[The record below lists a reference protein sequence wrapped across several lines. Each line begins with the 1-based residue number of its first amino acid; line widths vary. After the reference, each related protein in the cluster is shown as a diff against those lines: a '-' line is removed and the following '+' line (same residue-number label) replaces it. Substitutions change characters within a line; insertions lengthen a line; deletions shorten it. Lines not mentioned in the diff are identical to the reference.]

1 MALCAR
7 YNVRDRKSLLEKS
20 GEYDLEKALLSNT
33 EDFNSDEMKKFDL
46 YLHKLQQT
54 AFRMVAKVC
63 FNFPTFLLT
72 NSYFLIR

>member
-1 MALCAR
+1 LALCAR
-7 YNVRDRKSLLEKS
+7 YNVRDRKSLLQKS

-46 YLHKLQQT
+46 YLYKLQQT

-63 FNFPTFLLT
+63 FNSAVFLLT
-72 NSYFLIR
+72 LF